1 MSLEFGMTVLLE
13 LYEICNF
20 YLNNYIVVNLK
31 IRDKIKYEI
40 QKAMNNFIQISHFI
54 TEGTLVDLKKF
65 EIFFELRLTRL
76 NAEVL
81 ILCDLG
87 FNDDQY
93 SDEDIDNFVSLGRYA
108 AIKITLLRDMYKSQ
122 FTRHKYTNSYIIF
135 TSAMHNMNI
144 TDQKLITERYLR
156 VKEKELE
163 ALTKKID
170 KLQIFKEKG
179 IDIIRKIEK
188 KFQNFYNSKSPKSKL

>member
-1 MSLEFGMTVLLE
+1 
-13 LYEICNF
+13 
-20 YLNNYIVVNLK
+20 
-31 IRDKIKYEI
+31 
-40 QKAMNNFIQISHFI
+40 
-54 TEGTLVDLKKF
+54 
-65 EIFFELRLTRL
+65 
-76 NAEVL
+76 
-81 ILCDLG
+81 
-87 FNDDQY
+87 
-93 SDEDIDNFVSLGRYA
+93 
-108 AIKITLLRDMYKSQ
+108 
-122 FTRHKYTNSYIIF
+122 
-135 TSAMHNMNI
+135 MNI